1 MAEKEAADQRY
12 TNVEDAI
19 FGAFEILAARKDPQ
33 KITVSEII
41 RSAGIVR
48 SSFYNHF
55 EDMPS
60 MINAAED
67 RIVEDIE
74 QMLSGFRHGSSK
86 EVCRTFF
93 LTLCRYTQ
101 SHAYLER
108 MLLGENAE
116 RLVEKLL
123 VMFHEYTKQLV
134 RDTKSATKTQENL
147 AYAVAYS
154 IGGVLGILHKWTASR
169 CADPPELV
177 AVRLTE
183 SFLHGMSPYL

>member
-1 MAEKEAADQRY
+1 MRPKKE
-12 TNVEDAI
+12 
-19 FGAFEILAARKDPQ
+19 PQ

-41 RSAGIVR
+41 RS
-48 SSFYNHF
+48 SFYNHF
-55 EDMPS
+55 DDMPS

-74 QMLSGFRHGSSK
+74 QMMSRFRPGGSK
-86 EVCRTFF
+86 EACKTFF
-93 LTLCRYTQ
+93 LTLCKYTQ

-108 MLLGENAE
+108 MLLGEDAA

-123 VMFHEYTKQLV
+123 TMFHRHTKQLV
-134 RDTKSATKTQENL
+134 KDTGNAVKTQENM
-147 AYAVAYS
+147 AYAIAYS

-177 AVRLTE
+177 ALRLTE
-183 SFLHGMSPYL
+183 SFLHGMTPYL